1 MKSKIAVSL
10 DQDLI
15 AFLDVQATNR
25 SEYLNGLLV
34 EQRTKVLREQMIA
47 ALQADQADSEYQ
59 AEMAAWDV
67 VVGDGLDAE
76 G

>member
-15 AFLDVQATNR
+15 VFLDVQATNR
-25 SEYLNGLLV
+25 SEYLNSLLV
-34 EQRTKVLREQMIA
+34 EQRTKVLKEQMIA
-47 ALQADQADSEYQ
+47 ALQADQADSEHQ
-59 AEMAAWDV
+59 AEIAAWDV

>member
-10 DQDLI
+10 DQELI
-15 AFLDVQATNR
+15 EFLDAQATNR

-34 EQRTKVLREQMIA
+34 EQRSKVLREQMIA

-59 AEMAAWDV
+59 TELAAWDV

>member
-10 DQDLI
+10 DQELI
-15 AFLDVQATNR
+15 AFLDAQATNR

-59 AEMAAWDV
+59 AEIAAWDV

>member
-1 MKSKIAVSL
+1 MKNKIAVSL
-10 DQDLI
+10 DQELI
-15 AFLDVQATNR
+15 EFLDEQATNR

-34 EQRTKVLREQMIA
+34 ERRTKVLREQMIS
-47 ALQADQADSEYQ
+47 ALQADQADLEYQ
-59 AEMAAWDV
+59 AEIAAWDV

>member
-1 MKSKIAVSL
+1 MKNKIAVSL
-10 DQDLI
+10 DQELI
-15 AFLDVQATNR
+15 EFLDAQATNR
-25 SEYLNGLLV
+25 SEYLNCLLV
-34 EQRTKVLREQMIA
+34 EQRSKVLREQMIS

-59 AEMAAWDV
+59 AEIAAWDV

>member
-10 DQDLI
+10 DQQLI
-15 AFLDVQATNR
+15 EFLDSQATNR

-59 AEMAAWDV
+59 AEIAAWDL
-67 VVGDGLDAE
+67 VVGDGIDAE

>member
-10 DQDLI
+10 DQELI
-15 AFLDVQATNR
+15 EFLDAQAPNR
-25 SEYLNGLLV
+25 SEYLNDLLV
-34 EQRTKVLREQMIA
+34 EQRTKVLKEQMIA
-47 ALQADQADSEYQ
+47 ALKADQADSEYQ
-59 AEMAAWDV
+59 AEIAAWDV

>member
-1 MKSKIAVSL
+1 MKNKIAVSL
-10 DQDLI
+10 DQELI
-15 AFLDVQATNR
+15 EFLDEQATNR

-34 EQRTKVLREQMIA
+34 ERRTKVLREQMIS

-59 AEMAAWDV
+59 AEIAAWDV
-67 VVGDGLDAE
+67 VIGDGLDAE

>member
-10 DQDLI
+10 DQELI
-15 AFLDVQATNR
+15 KFLDAQAVNR

-47 ALQADQADSEYQ
+47 ALQADQADAEYQ
-59 AEMAAWDV
+59 AEIAAWDP
-67 VVGDGLDAE
+67 VVGDGIDAE